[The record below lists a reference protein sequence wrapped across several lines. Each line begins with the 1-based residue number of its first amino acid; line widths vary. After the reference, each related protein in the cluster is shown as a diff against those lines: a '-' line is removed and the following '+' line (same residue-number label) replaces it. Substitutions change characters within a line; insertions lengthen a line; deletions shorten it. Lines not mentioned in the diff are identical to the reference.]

1 MALRRDSAHARLP
14 SPLGRVQGR
23 APPPFPARA
32 AGGACAV
39 LAAPPSVPSAVRA
52 VGKMALGCRQGCRL
66 RSPVRFRRRP
76 FAAQGLEAGPPA
88 RPYAAAGDEAAS
100 GQEELLLE
108 VCRRRHFLRGDP
120 EPRAQSAQLR
130 FGPLGVA
137 LRGNLAAL
145 WWDAVL
151 ARREQ
156 VFAVDSP
163 LHGCPSAGAPQT
175 QGALRLLHSETLRE
189 ALQSGGCSREPG
201 GAALQEAL
209 GSAGVLRESLLPG
222 TSLGTA
228 TSARGRGGAP
238 ESSGCPS
245 RSQLPSE
252 ERVLCLWQC
261 AGRVSLLPSV
271 RGPVE
276 EPSSNVSVRFTL
288 CPAMRG

>member
-1 MALRRDSAHARLP
+1 M
-14 SPLGRVQGR
+14 
-23 APPPFPARA
+23 
-32 AGGACAV
+32 
-39 LAAPPSVPSAVRA
+39 
-52 VGKMALGCRQGCRL
+52 
-66 RSPVRFRRRP
+66 
-76 FAAQGLEAGPPA
+76 
-88 RPYAAAGDEAAS
+88 
-100 GQEELLLE
+100 
-108 VCRRRHFLRGDP
+108 RGDP

-222 TSLGTA
+222 ALAQYVSCLEFVNKRLPCGLA
-228 TSARGRGGAP
+228 EVGVCFHSIPGSEQHNEKLR
-238 ESSGCPS
+238 
-245 RSQLPSE
+245 RS
-252 ERVLCLWQC
+252 
-261 AGRVSLLPSV
+261 
-271 RGPVE
+271 
-276 EPSSNVSVRFTL
+276 
-288 CPAMRG
+288 